1 MSIERDLGEM
11 QTLRDVLRWSVSRF
25 RQAGLFFGHGTDNAW
40 DEARWLVLGAVSLP
54 HDSPDWVL
62 DARLA
67 TPERERLSTLLRR
80 RIVERVPTAYLLGE
94 AWFAGL
100 RFAVDQRVLIPRSP
114 IAELL
119 EAGPEPW
126 LAVRQ
131 PERILDLCCG
141 SGCIGIAAALR
152 FPDARVDL
160 ADISSDALALARQN
174 VQAHGVAG
182 SVRVIESDLFAA
194 LSGETYD
201 LILCNPPYVD
211 AADMASLPPEFHHE
225 PRLGLAAG
233 QDGLDL
239 ARRILAAACARLT
252 NDGLLVLEV
261 GNSAEALETA
271 FPDTPFLWPEFENGG
286 AGVALLA
293 ATDLPRSVAPG
304 MPV

>member
-1 MSIERDLGEM
+1 MTIERDLGEM

-40 DEARWLVLGAVSLP
+40 DEARWLVLGALSLP

-62 DARLA
+62 DGRLS

-119 EAGPEPW
+119 DAGLEPW
-126 LAVRQ
+126 LAGRQ

-152 FPDARVDL
+152 FPGARVDL

-174 VQAHGVAG
+174 VQAHGVSE

-194 LSGETYD
+194 FGGETWD

-211 AADMASLPPEFHHE
+211 AADMAALPAEFHHE

-233 QDGLDL
+233 KDGLDL
-239 ARRILAAACARLT
+239 VRRILAAARARLGD
-252 NDGLLVLEV
+252 DGLLVLEV
-261 GNSAEALETA
+261 GNGAEALEAA
-271 FPDTPFLWPEFENGG
+271 FPETPFLWPEFENGG
-286 AGVALLA
+286 SGVALLA
-293 ATDLPRSVAPG
+293 AADLP
-304 MPV
+304 

>member
-1 MSIERDLGEM
+1 R
-11 QTLRDVLRWSVSRF
+11 
-25 RQAGLFFGHGTDNAW
+25 
-40 DEARWLVLGAVSLP
+40 
-54 HDSPDWVL
+54 
-62 DARLA
+62 
-67 TPERERLSTLLRR
+67 
-80 RIVERVPTAYLLGE
+80 VE
-94 AWFAGL
+94 
-100 RFAVDQRVLIPRSP
+100 
-114 IAELL
+114 
-119 EAGPEPW
+119 
-126 LAVRQ
+126 
-131 PERILDLCCG
+131 
-141 SGCIGIAAALR
+141 
-152 FPDARVDL
+152 L

-182 SVRVIESDLFAA
+182 SVLVIESDLFAA